1 MTSRTSLSASALSK
15 NTYNTDEEME
25 EDLDRIQELLRS
37 GHNIRKSIAFEL
49 NISASSW
56 EEKVKERELQEQLKA
71 EMIR

>member
-1 MTSRTSLSASALSK
+1 
-15 NTYNTDEEME
+15 
-25 EDLDRIQELLRS
+25 LLRS